1 MSLAIG
7 LGCPGRGGHQ
17 STALA
22 EKKRFG
28 YVTEGFEGLLGS
40 SDFAPGR
47 QGPPEP
53 LGDVCIGVMRSV
65 AFAAYPKEKHQG
77 QKTST
82 IHKTPR
88 EFPLPQLS

>member
-28 YVTEGFEGLLGS
+28 SIPEGFRGLLGS
-40 SDFAPGR
+40 PDFASGR

-53 LGDVCIGVMRSV
+53 LGDVRIEPMR
-65 AFAAYPKEKHQG
+65 FLWFLLLFPEEKHQG
-77 QKTST
+77 QKNEHYT
-82 IHKTPR
+82 
-88 EFPLPQLS
+88 